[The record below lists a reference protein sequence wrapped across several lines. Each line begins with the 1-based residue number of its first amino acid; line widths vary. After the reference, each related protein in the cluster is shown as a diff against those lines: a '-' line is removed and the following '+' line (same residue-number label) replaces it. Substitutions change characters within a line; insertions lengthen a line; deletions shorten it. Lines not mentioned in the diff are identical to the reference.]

1 MAGAAELTQL
11 MNSLQRV
18 VAVAPTDP
26 RWRTEIGERLSILRR
41 AFAEHVGLTE
51 GPDGLY
57 CQLLREAPRLAS
69 GVDGLVREHKA
80 LLRAMEGLH
89 AQVATAQADQAAGG
103 GGRIDEPAAGCP
115 EEIRGWASDILR
127 ELYEHRQRGADL
139 VYEAYGTDLGG
150 ET

>member
-11 MNSLQRV
+11 INSFQS
-18 VAVAPTDP
+18 VAVASCDDPT
-26 RWRTEIGERLSILRR
+26 WRTQLSERLSTLRR

-57 CQLLREAPRLAS
+57 HELLDQAPRLAS
-69 GVDGLVREHKA
+69 GVDGLVREHRE
-80 LLRAMEGLH
+80 LLQAMEGLS
-89 AQVATAQADQAAGG
+89 ARVEAGDG
-103 GGRIDEPAAGCP
+103 AVVPEPPVVRP
-115 EEIRGWASDILR
+115 EEIDQVRGWASELLR
-127 ELYEHRQRGADL
+127 ELHEHRQRGADL